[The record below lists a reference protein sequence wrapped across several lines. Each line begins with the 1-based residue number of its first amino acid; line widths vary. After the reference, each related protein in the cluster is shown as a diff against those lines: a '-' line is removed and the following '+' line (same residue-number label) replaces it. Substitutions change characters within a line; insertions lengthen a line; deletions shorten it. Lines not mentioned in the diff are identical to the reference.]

1 MSSTYLSNPESYNV
15 VKMRFG
21 NAQKNELKQD
31 NGPVIKYFRIPVSTV
46 NADGTIGEL
55 VFETTELFSFGVS
68 VNKNDSDKITGY
80 TLPLCLWNKDGA
92 SKAEKTF
99 SDLLEKIVERCKDH
113 LLQDDVRKSIGQPD
127 LERAELKKLNNFI
140 YFKKDENKNVV
151 QGAGPI
157 LYPKLIESKKA
168 GKVITSFYDESDSPV
183 DPLTLIGKL
192 CWVKAAVKIES
203 IFIGSKI
210 SIQVKLY
217 EANVRVVEG
226 GTTRLLQRPKV
237 DSTVSLAPPVAS
249 QAAAAAAEEE
259 DDDEED
265 DKIEDNEEE
274 EVSAP
279 APTPT
284 PVAASAARKP
294 AQRRVAAKKP

>member
-1 MSSTYLSNPESYNV
+1 MSSTCLSIPESYNV
-15 VKMRFG
+15 AKMRFG
-21 NAQKNELKQD
+21 NAQKNELKQE

-46 NADGTIGEL
+46 NEDGSVGEL

-92 SKAEKTF
+92 SKAEKAF

-113 LLQDDVRKSIGQPD
+113 LLLDEVRKSIGQPD

-168 GKVITSFYDESDSPV
+168 GKIITGFYDETDNHL

-192 CWVKAAVKIES
+192 CWVKAAIKIES
-203 IFIGSKI
+203 IFVGSKI

-226 GTTRLLQRPKV
+226 GTKRLLQRPKAESGV
-237 DSTVSLAPPVAS
+237 TVETPS
-249 QAAAAAAEEE
+249 QSQPQEN
-259 DDDEED
+259 DEEGD
-265 DKIEDNEEE
+265 EKIEDAEEE
-274 EVSAP
+274 EVEPAR
-279 APTPT
+279 APTPP
-284 PVAASAARKP
+284 PVAVPVRKP
-294 AQRRVAAKKP
+294 VKKVAAKK

>member
-1 MSSTYLSNPESYNV
+1 MSSTCLSNPESYNV
-15 VKMRFG
+15 TKMRFG
-21 NAQKNELKQD
+21 NAQKNELKQE
-31 NGPVIKYFRIPVSTV
+31 NGPVIKYFRIPVNTL
-46 NADGTIGEL
+46 NDDGSIGEL

-68 VNKNDSDKITGY
+68 VNKNDADKITGY

-92 SKAEKTF
+92 SKAEKAF

-140 YFKKDENKNVV
+140 YFKKDESKNVV

-168 GKVITSFYDESDSPV
+168 GKVITSFYDESDNQV

-203 IFIGSKI
+203 IFVGSKT

-226 GTTRLLQRPKV
+226 GTKRLLQRPRGESV
-237 DSTVSLAPPVAS
+237 VTVAPTPAS
-249 QAAAAAAEEE
+249 SGAAAAEEE
-259 DDDEED
+259 DTEEED
-265 DKIEDNEEE
+265 DNIKDEEE
-274 EVSAP
+274 ARV
-279 APTPT
+279 PTP
-284 PVAASAARKP
+284 PPAAAVRKP
-294 AQRRVAAKKP
+294 VRRVAKK

>member
-1 MSSTYLSNPESYNV
+1 MSSTCLSNPESYNV
-15 VKMRFG
+15 AKMRFG
-21 NAQKNELKQD
+21 NAQKNELKQE
-31 NGPVIKYFRIPVSTV
+31 NGPVIKYFRVPVSTV
-46 NADGTIGEL
+46 NEDGSIGEL

-92 SKAEKTF
+92 SRAEKAF

-113 LLQDDVRKSIGQPD
+113 LLQDEVRKSIGQPD

-140 YFKKDENKNVV
+140 YFKKDENKNIV

-168 GKVITSFYDESDSPV
+168 GKIITGFYDESDNHL

-203 IFIGSKI
+203 IFVGSKI

-217 EANVRVVEG
+217 EANLRVVEG
-226 GTTRLLQRPKV
+226 GTKRLLQRPKGESV
-237 DSTVSLAPPVAS
+237 VTIAP
-249 QAAAAAAEEE
+249 AAAAEN
-259 DDDEED
+259 DDDEEENA
-265 DKIEDNEEE
+265 DKINDNDDDEEE
-274 EVSAP
+274 EPVR
-279 APTPT
+279 APTPPPAT
-284 PVAASAARKP
+284 PVKKP
-294 AQRRVAAKKP
+294 VGRRVVAKK

>member
-1 MSSTYLSNPESYNV
+1 MSSTCLSNPESYNV
-15 VKMRFG
+15 TKMRFG

-46 NADGTIGEL
+46 NADGGVGEL

-92 SKAEKTF
+92 SRAEKTF

-226 GTTRLLQRPKV
+226 STKRLLQRPKV
-237 DSTVSLAPPVAS
+237 DSTVSVDTPVAS
-249 QAAAAAAEEE
+249 QSAAAED
-259 DDDEED
+259 DDDEEED
-265 DKIEDNEEE
+265 GKIEDSEEE
-274 EVSAP
+274 EVRD
-279 APTPT
+279 PTPT
-284 PVAASAARKP
+284 PVAAPAVRKP
-294 AQRRVAAKKP
+294 AQRRVAAKK

>member
-1 MSSTYLSNPESYNV
+1 MSSTCLSNPESYNV
-15 VKMRFG
+15 TKMRFG

-46 NADGTIGEL
+46 NADGGVGEL

-92 SKAEKTF
+92 SRAEKTF

-192 CWVKAAVKIES
+192 CWVKAAIKIES

-226 GTTRLLQRPKV
+226 STKRLLQRPKV
-237 DSTVSLAPPVAS
+237 DSTVSVDTPVAS
-249 QAAAAAAEEE
+249 QSAAAEEE
-259 DDDEED
+259 DDEED
-265 DKIEDNEEE
+265 GKIEDSEEE
-274 EVSAP
+274 EVRAP
-279 APTPT
+279 PT
-284 PVAASAARKP
+284 PVASQSTPARKP
-294 AQRRVAAKKP
+294 AQRRVASKK